1 MATKRSQAFSKSND
15 IREIATYG
23 VTEAAHYLRVPRTTI
38 RDWISGRHY
47 RNDAGVRFS
56 RPIIHIPNPSV
67 KLLSF
72 MNLIEIHVLD
82 AIRRKYDIPLEKVR
96 TAVNYLSKQ
105 FPSRHP
111 LADQEFVTDGLN
123 LFIKKFSQLI
133 NISQEGQL
141 AIQEVLQAHLHRIE
155 RDLQG
160 IPVRLYPFTRK
171 RDLQEEPR
179 AVVID
184 PQVSFGR
191 PVLVGTGIPTAV
203 IAERYIAGE
212 SIDAL
217 TEDYGR
223 QRVEIVEAIRCELT
237 PRSRLNL
244 LSFSSTAPLG
254 RYSLLPH
261 SARPVPSSTFTTIT
275 SHPMQKMRTG

>member
-1 MATKRSQAFSKSND
+1 MSYRHPKSDVGLSLDPWSVGGYKLALMVTKRSPAFSKSID
-15 IREIATYG
+15 VREVATYG
-23 VTEAAHYLRVPRTTI
+23 VTEAAHYLRIPRITV

-47 RNDAGVRFS
+47 RNNAGVRFS
-56 RPIIHIPNPSV
+56 RPIIHVPDPSV

-72 MNLIEIHVLD
+72 MNLVEIHVLD
-82 AIRRKYDIPLEKVR
+82 AIRRKHDIPLEKVR
-96 TAVNYLSKQ
+96 TAVNYLTKQ

-123 LFIKKFSQLI
+123 LFIKKFSRLI

-155 RDLQG
+155 RDLHG
-160 IPVRLYPFTRK
+160 IPVRLFPFTRK

-203 IAERYIAGE
+203 IAERYKAGE
-212 SIDAL
+212 SMDAL
-217 TEDYGR
+217 AEDYGR
-223 QRVEIVEAIRCELT
+223 QRAEIEEAIRCELT
-237 PRSRLNL
+237 LE
-244 LSFSSTAPLG
+244 A
-254 RYSLLPH
+254 
-261 SARPVPSSTFTTIT
+261 A
-275 SHPMQKMRTG
+275 

>member
-1 MATKRSQAFSKSND
+1 MSYRHPKSDVSLSLDPWSVGGYKLALMVTKRSPAFSKSID
-15 IREIATYG
+15 VREVATYG
-23 VTEAAHYLRVPRTTI
+23 VTEAAHYLRIPRTTV

-47 RNDAGVRFS
+47 RNNAGVRFS
-56 RPIIHIPNPSV
+56 RPIIHVPDPSV

-72 MNLIEIHVLD
+72 MNLVEIHVLD
-82 AIRRKYDIPLEKVR
+82 AIRRKHDIPLEKVR
-96 TAVNYLSKQ
+96 TAVNYLTKQ

-141 AIQEVLQAHLHRIE
+141 AIHEVLQAHLHRIE
-155 RDLQG
+155 RDLHG
-160 IPVRLYPFTRK
+160 IPVRLFPFTRK

-203 IAERYIAGE
+203 IAERYKAGE
-212 SIDAL
+212 SMDAL
-217 TEDYGR
+217 AEDYGR
-223 QRVEIVEAIRCELT
+223 QRAEIEEAIRCELT
-237 PRSRLNL
+237 LE
-244 LSFSSTAPLG
+244 A
-254 RYSLLPH
+254 
-261 SARPVPSSTFTTIT
+261 A
-275 SHPMQKMRTG
+275 

>member
-1 MATKRSQAFSKSND
+1 MATKRSPAFSKSND

-23 VTEAAHYLRVPRTTI
+23 VTEAAHYLRIPRTTI

-47 RNDAGVRFS
+47 RSNAGVRFS
-56 RPIIHIPNPSV
+56 RPSIHIPNPSV

-72 MNLIEIHVLD
+72 MNLVEIHVLD
-82 AIRRKYDIPLEKVR
+82 AIRREHDIPLEKVR
-96 TAVNYLSKQ
+96 TAVNYLTKQ

-111 LADQEFVTDGLN
+111 LADQEFVTDGLD

-133 NISQEGQL
+133 NISREGQL
-141 AIQEVLQAHLHRIE
+141 AIQEVLHAHLHRIE

-171 RDLQEEPR
+171 RDLQDEPR

-191 PVLVGTGIPTAV
+191 PVLSGTGIPTAV
-203 IAERYIAGE
+203 IAERYKAGE
-212 SIDAL
+212 SMDAL
-217 TEDYGR
+217 AEDYGR
-223 QRVEIVEAIRCELT
+223 QRAEIEEAIRCELT
-237 PRSRLNL
+237 LE
-244 LSFSSTAPLG
+244 A
-254 RYSLLPH
+254 
-261 SARPVPSSTFTTIT
+261 A
-275 SHPMQKMRTG
+275 